1 MKIFIAILIIILV
14 FVALGVISY
23 FKITAFVN
31 EIDIVEVEN
40 GEDGGITQ
48 PSKSEIK
55 NYLFFAETIM
65 QPAYKSIV
73 KKCELTGD
81 EKVMDFGS
89 GAGPSSSIIA
99 RELEGGKGEL
109 TCLDISESWIKVVKH
124 RFKEY
129 DHVNYILGDIT
140 TMELVENAYDVI
152 LIHFVLHDIDK
163 AIRNPVIEKL
173 AYILK
178 PGGRLIIREPVSDS
192 HGMPGDEVRQLMQE
206 NGMVE
211 RSFLLRKTLL
221 FIPVVEGIYYK
232 NQLIIN

>member
-1 MKIFIAILIIILV
+1 MKIFIGILV
-14 FVALGVISY
+14 ICLVFLTIGLISY
-23 FKITAFVN
+23 FKTTAFVN
-31 EIDIVEVEN
+31 EIDIDEVKN

-89 GAGPSSSIIA
+89 GAGPSSNIIA
-99 RELEGGKGEL
+99 RELEEGKGEL

-124 RFKEY
+124 RFQEY
-129 DHVNYILGDIT
+129 DHVNFILGDIT
-140 TMELVENAYDVI
+140 TMELVENTYDVI

-163 AIRNPVIEKL
+163 AVRNPVIEKL

-192 HGMPGDEVRQLMQE
+192 HGMPGAEVRQLMQE
-206 NGMVE
+206 NGLVE
-211 RSFLLRKTLL
+211 RNFLLRKILL

-232 NQLIIN
+232 N

>member
-1 MKIFIAILIIILV
+1 MKIFIGILVILLV
-14 FVALGVISY
+14 FVTIGVISY
-23 FKITAFVN
+23 LKLTAFVN
-31 EIDIVEVEN
+31 EIDINEPEN
-40 GEDGGITQ
+40 GDDGGITQ

-65 QPAYKSIV
+65 KPAYRSIV
-73 KKCELTGD
+73 KKCELIGD

-89 GAGPSSSIIA
+89 GAGPSSNIIA
-99 RELEGGKGEL
+99 KELEEGNGEL

-124 RFKEY
+124 RFQEY

-163 AIRNPVIEKL
+163 AIRSTVIEKL
-173 AYILK
+173 NYVLK

-192 HGMPGDEVRQLMQE
+192 HGMPGDEVRQLMQD
-206 NGMVE
+206 NGLVE
-211 RSFLLRKTLL
+211 GSLILRKMMF

-232 NQLIIN
+232 TNQ

>member
-48 PSKSEIK
+48 PSKSVIK

-65 QPAYKSIV
+65 HPAYKSIV

-89 GAGPSSSIIA
+89 GAGPSSNIIA
-99 RELEGGKGEL
+99 RELEEGKGEL

-124 RFKEY
+124 RFQDY

-140 TMELVENAYDVI
+140 SMDLVENTYDVI

-178 PGGRLIIREPVSDS
+178 PGGRLIIREPVSNG
-192 HGMPGDEVRQLMQE
+192 HGMPGDEVRQLMLE
-206 NGMVE
+206 NGLVE
-211 RSFLLRKTLL
+211 RNFLFRKIML

-232 NQLIIN
+232 NQLTSN

>member
-1 MKIFIAILIIILV
+1 MKIFIGILV
-14 FVALGVISY
+14 ILLIFATVGVISY

-31 EIDIVEVEN
+31 EIDIDEVEDA
-40 GEDGGITQ
+40 EDGGITQ
-48 PSKSEIK
+48 PSKNEIK

-73 KKCELTGD
+73 RKCELTGD

-89 GAGPSSSIIA
+89 GAGPSSKIIA
-99 RELEGGKGEL
+99 RELEEGNGEL

-124 RFKEY
+124 RFQDY

-140 TMELVENAYDVI
+140 NIELVENAYDVI

-163 AIRNPVIEKL
+163 ALRNPVIEKL
-173 AYILK
+173 VYILK

-206 NGMVE
+206 NGLAE
-211 RSFLLRKTLL
+211 QSFIRRKILLL
-221 FIPVVEGIYYK
+221 IPVVEGIYYK
-232 NQLIIN
+232 N